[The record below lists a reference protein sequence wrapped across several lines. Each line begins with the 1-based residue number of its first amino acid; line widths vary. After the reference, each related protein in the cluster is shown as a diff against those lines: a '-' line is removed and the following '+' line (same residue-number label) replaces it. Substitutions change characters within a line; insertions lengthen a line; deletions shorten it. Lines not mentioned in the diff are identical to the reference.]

1 MNVRFLNYCL
11 VFTVLVMSGCS
22 KVVIKSDSDP
32 GVNLAELET
41 FYVRKF
47 PPDERGIEKKIASK
61 LNELGFV
68 ATSGVSQNPTGPVD
82 AVVSY
87 EDRWM
92 WDITMYMLEIDIKL
106 HDPETDFIF
115 ASGSSYRT
123 SLVRESPEEMI
134 EEVFRDMFSGKV
146 DLPEKTVGEE
156 KIPKGD

>member
-1 MNVRFLNYCL
+1 MKIRLLNYCL
-11 VFTVLVMSGCS
+11 VFIVLIMSGCS

-32 GVNLAELET
+32 SVNLAELET

-47 PPDERGIEKKIASK
+47 PPDERGIEKKISNK
-61 LNELGFV
+61 LNEMGFV
-68 ATSGVSQNPTGPVD
+68 ATSGVSRDSSGPVD

-106 HDPETDFIF
+106 HDPETDFVF

-123 SLVRESPEEMI
+123 SIARESPEEMI

-146 DLPEKTVGEE
+146 DLPVKTVDEE
-156 KIPKGD
+156 KIPE